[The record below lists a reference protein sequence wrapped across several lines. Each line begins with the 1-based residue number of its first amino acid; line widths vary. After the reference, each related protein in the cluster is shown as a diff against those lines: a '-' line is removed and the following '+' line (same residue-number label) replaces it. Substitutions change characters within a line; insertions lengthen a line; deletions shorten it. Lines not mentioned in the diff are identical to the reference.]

1 MAHMIPSDGG
11 YFDPKS
17 KEKEMFD
24 ALSKLSDDY
33 FVFHSYR
40 LVSLIPDKGLNENEI
55 DFLVFNP
62 NYGCL
67 FIECKN
73 RTLRRND
80 HGQWQFLDRS
90 KGLDEWKDMTD
101 PFDQAFSGQHNLF
114 NKLQDMYPQYKKK
127 LNQCK
132 FMVAVWL
139 PRYRKD
145 EIAFT
150 FSCQK

>member
-90 KGLDEWKDMTD
+90 KGLDEWK
-101 PFDQAFSGQHNLF
+101 
-114 NKLQDMYPQYKKK
+114 
-127 LNQCK
+127 
-132 FMVAVWL
+132 
-139 PRYRKD
+139 
-145 EIAFT
+145 
-150 FSCQK
+150 